1 MAVHS
6 TLVGAAADID
16 SAAAE
21 IDSAAAVVVAGGEA
35 ADIVGSDYYY
45 SCVPLMSSSTPNKW
59 WDVYKMVK

>member
-21 IDSAAAVVVAGGEA
+21 IDSAAAAGGEA
-35 ADIVGSDYYY
+35 VDIVGSDYYYY